1 MEDLKDEPLS
11 HKVSSKEKS
20 TMSLSTSKTSA
31 PRSSSPKRTL
41 AEVQVKASQPTR
53 QATPPTSDALSP
65 PSVQV
70 PNEEDEAGDE
80 TDQDP
85 SQEVDDD
92 ETMHD
97 LQSYDWPK
105 LEDEYEL
112 AMAQCDDREKDATEE
127 FRKLANVSFG
137 VYEVMI
143 KIC

>member
-11 HKVSSKEKS
+11 QKVSSKEKS
-20 TMSLSTSKTSA
+20 TMSLSTPKISA
-31 PRSSSPKRTL
+31 TRSSSPKRTL
-41 AEVQVKASQPTR
+41 AEVQVRASQPPR

-137 VYEVMI
+137 VYE
-143 KIC
+143 